1 MKWFLILT
9 TLLLCSQLKAADKI
23 YLKDGTMVSGKITY
37 ISDFILDLKKT
48 IGDQSYISDEVDYIV
63 LDMKNKTALKMI
75 AEALETEEVFE
86 ELKKE
91 NTIFGFYFQEEGTGE
106 MYTDINTD
114 TIVSKELVPYHV
126 QEKTF
131 GERIKS
137 LGKRSG
143 AAAIAVM
150 ILFLL

>member
-1 MKWFLILT
+1 MFCCQI
-9 TLLLCSQLKAADKI
+9 QAADKI

-37 ISDFILDLKKT
+37 ISDFIVELEKKA
-48 IGDQSYISDEVDYIV
+48 GEQSYISDEVDYIV
-63 LDMKNKTALKMI
+63 LDMKNRNALKMI
-75 AEALETEEVFE
+75 AEALETEKAFD
-86 ELKKE
+86 ELQND
-91 NTIFGFYFQEEGTGE
+91 NTIYGFYFQEEETGE

-114 TIVSKELVPYHV
+114 TIVEKELVPYHI
-126 QEKTF
+126 QEKSF

-143 AAAIAVM
+143 AAAVAVM